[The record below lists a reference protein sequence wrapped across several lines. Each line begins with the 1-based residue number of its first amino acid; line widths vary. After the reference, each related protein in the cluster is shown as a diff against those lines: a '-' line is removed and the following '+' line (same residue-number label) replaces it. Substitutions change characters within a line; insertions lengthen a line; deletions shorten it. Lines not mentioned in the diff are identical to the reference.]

1 MEEPGTEMIIK
12 AEFSEEGLPH
22 MSVMIVDKLLSRVHC
37 IDVVR
42 GLPGTGPAVAAL
54 A

>member
-1 MEEPGTEMIIK
+1 MIVK
-12 AEFSEEGLPH
+12 AEISEESLPH
-22 MSVMIVDKLLSRVHC
+22 MSVMVVDKLLSWVHG

-42 GLPGTGPAVAAL
+42 GLPRTGPAVAAL